1 MCDSYDPDE
10 LGYDNW
16 SDTNTTDDEQMWED
30 AEEEAK
36 KEEEEAIRKA
46 EEYAK
51 RKAEEYAKR
60 KAEEEAEK
68 RRRTQKLEEDYRKDK
83 IGKTI
88 VDGEIVFTSEKCVSS
103 QKVITKPIDVN
114 SLNTPEKH
122 NKKEPQKYVLGGPV
136 NHSRVNEIAHQNA
149 RASVLAEI
157 KKLEEENSKI
167 VKYNPTTYVGGTFYN
182 KDIEQKYWEGWHR
195 KFHMRHQYND
205 NLKLI
210 HEKKLYLLLC
220 RYMNK
225 DIAQVIL
232 FYLTS

>member
-68 RRRTQKLEEDYRKDK
+68 RRRTQKLEEDYRKGE

-88 VDGEIVFTSEKCVSS
+88 EKGEIAYTSKKSVSS
-103 QKVITKPIDVN
+103 QKVRTKPIDVN

-122 NKKEPQKYVLGGPV
+122 NKQEPQKYVLGGSV
-136 NHSRVNEIAHQNA
+136 NHIRVMQIADQNA
-149 RASVLAEI
+149 RAIVLAEI
-157 KKLEEENSKI
+157 EELEEENSKI
-167 VKYNPTTYVGGTFYN
+167 VKCNPTTYVGGTFYN
-182 KDIEQKYWEGWHR
+182 KDIEQKYLEGCHR

-225 DIAQVIL
+225 DIIQVIF